1 MSDNIEYFK
10 ASLPIAA
17 LIGVVVGA
25 FLNSRLQRK
34 DKLQEHLFTYKVKS
48 YMEIARIITETIRR
62 MEKIRSSYYSRKDGE
77 SFYEVYNNL
86 VDTISEQSLFIS
98 SRTKSDLDE
107 LLKSL
112 HKVYDSELF
121 REDYDVRIVHYISSI
136 YECRQFLQKLQNDI
150 GYEKK
155 PLITRKIK

>member
-10 ASLPIAA
+10 ASLPLAT
-17 LIGVVVGA
+17 LIGVIIGA

-62 MEKIRSSYYSRKDGE
+62 MEKIRNSYYSRKDGE
-77 SFYEVYNNL
+77 SFYDVYNNL
-86 VDTISEQSLFIS
+86 VDAISEQSLFIS
-98 SRTKSDLDE
+98 SRTKLDIDE

-121 REDYDVRIVHYISSI
+121 GEDYDVRIVHYISAI

-155 PLITRKIK
+155 NFINRKI